1 MHGAMISVQTCFFV
15 HSLLELLNEVCF
27 NSRVHYGNKVI
38 LVKSRFSAVLV
49 MGIIKLELL
58 WK

>member
-1 MHGAMISVQTCFFV
+1 MTSLQTCFFV

-27 NSRVHYGNKVI
+27 NSRVHHGNKVV

-49 MGIIKLELL
+49 MGVIKLELL
-58 WK
+58 CK